1 MVAVRAMSETRPVDV
16 RSALR
21 AQRRPVD
28 AGKERVR
35 LDLLCGGVAEAA
47 FAVAEQSPHLQ
58 EWGFGS
64 SDVWR
69 HARQASGIRA
79 QSSHEVLGLGR
90 QCGFRRELEGLLVA
104 EDLAARHQRVVAVE
118 GGYPTSISNMTT
130 PSDHQSQ
137 SWWYHGG

>member
-1 MVAVRAMSETRPVDV
+1 MRRAHGARFKSRDV

-58 EWGFGS
+58 AGVGVGS

-69 HARQASGIRA
+69 HVRQASGIGESKARTRCSA
-79 QSSHEVLGLGR
+79 SGVN
-90 QCGFRRELEGLLVA
+90 
-104 EDLAARHQRVVAVE
+104 AASGGNWRV
-118 GGYPTSISNMTT
+118 SL
-130 PSDHQSQ
+130 
-137 SWWYHGG
+137 